1 MLQVEGGPERN
12 FKPRDTQ
19 SINVLV
25 AASQTAAAGQRNFYL
40 TAVDVEAPDDNF
52 EDSQSVSF
60 SYAKGTPTKFPW
72 WIVIAAAVLIAAGV
86 GGWYIFSG
94 GGITIADYTGQ
105 KFDDVSTQLK
115 SDGLQVQKGDE
126 INDPTKPAGII
137 TTQSLAKGAQAKKG
151 DVIAFVVTAQTLKVP
166 RVKGET
172 IDEAKSTLS
181 NAGFVIDKAV
191 KTVNQTTND
200 SGGVG
205 RVTSQTPDP
214 DSNANAAE
222 PASGPITL
230 TVGVAPDQA
239 SVPNLLGH
247 ARCDATSTLSKAGFN
262 PSVQY
267 NAFAPGANDT
277 VVTQAPPAG
286 NAPKGS
292 TVALVITDNSHPLC
306 YIFIGPIV
314 MQQLQ
319 VAKPATVKGT
329 LPK

>member
-1 MLQVEGGPERN
+1 MAMPKRTFSITRPQDSVALDALGHAKVPFTITNETDRPIRSKFLIRPQNPADASMLQVEGGPERN

-25 AASQTAAAGQRNFYL
+25 AASQSAAAGQRNFYL

-247 ARCDATSTLSKAGFN
+247 ARCDATSTLDRK
-262 PSVQY
+262 
-267 NAFAPGANDT
+267 
-277 VVTQAPPAG
+277 
-286 NAPKGS
+286 S
-292 TVALVITDNSHPLC
+292 TRLNSSH
-306 YIFIGPIV
+306 
-314 MQQLQ
+314 
-319 VAKPATVKGT
+319 
-329 LPK
+329 